1 MEINAPPINK
11 ENTNFAIF
19 GKNHVSPKNCLEHP
33 VSPVVSKKLSCMY
46 NMFKAK
52 LIINYWSNTRVKL
65 IPIFIQRDVR
75 PSSFMC
81 FARWGTIL
89 KKKSNDLR
97 KCIMTLT
104 LKEVLLLS
112 PSSLTAG
119 DGGGSIRAVSQV
131 NFSIMINSRWKL
143 CFCRVNSTWG
153 LVFLW
158 KMLSNYKTIRF

>member
-1 MEINAPPINK
+1 MYSLAKPMFLC
-11 ENTNFAIF
+11 NFHQ
-19 GKNHVSPKNCLEHP
+19 NMVLD
-33 VSPVVSKKLSCMY
+33 SKPCSWQNSAFILYYMVKT
-46 NMFKAK
+46 K
-52 LIINYWSNTRVKL
+52 LIINYWSNTRVKP

-143 CFCRVNSTWG
+143 CQLKSEFYLYRVNILFG
-153 LVFLW
+153 W
-158 KMLSNYKTIRF
+158 KITISDVIFS

>member
-1 MEINAPPINK
+1 MFLC
-11 ENTNFAIF
+11 NFHQ
-19 GKNHVSPKNCLEHP
+19 NMVLD
-33 VSPVVSKKLSCMY
+33 SKPCSWQNSAFILYYMVKT
-46 NMFKAK
+46 K
-52 LIINYWSNTRVKL
+52 LIINYWSNTRVKP

-131 NFSIMINSRWKL
+131 NFSIMINSHWKL
-143 CFCRVNSTWG
+143 CQLESEFYLFRVNILFG
-153 LVFLW
+153 W
-158 KMLSNYKTIRF
+158 KITISDVIFS